1 MTILLIPTGER
12 PKTMLDCLKLKLVWL
27 TIEQEKTNISPKTS
41 DAEII
46 QRIVDK
52 LKVQMFLSTS
62 EQFDLYNYVRLR
74 VPLIR
79 DLAEIQAVQ
88 LLRK

>member
-1 MTILLIPTGER
+1 
-12 PKTMLDCLKLKLVWL
+12 MLDCLKLKLVWL